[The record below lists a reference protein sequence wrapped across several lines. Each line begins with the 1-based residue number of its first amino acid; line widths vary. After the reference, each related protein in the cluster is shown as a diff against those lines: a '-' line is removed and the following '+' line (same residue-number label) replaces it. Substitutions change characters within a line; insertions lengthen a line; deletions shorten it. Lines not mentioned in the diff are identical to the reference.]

1 MTPTF
6 YAATAEWAAQSN
18 RPKSYTMRYKT
29 GCGITSVVSLARP
42 LRYFLRPLFLS
53 FRIALLPSPTSQSMQ
68 LRPRYRAKLSNTAG
82 DTVTNISAPWA
93 IRSAL
98 ATDGAPT
105 GSIPYSAAKCNS
117 CIHAFIRRQTCSG
130 GDLIFLIH

>member
-82 DTVTNISAPWA
+82 DTVTDGANDD
-93 IRSAL
+93 
-98 ATDGAPT
+98 TGAPT